1 VVRDPTPVLPVI
13 RALSK
18 AVYTRAIYPP
28 DHPRV
33 EEGEEHVRKVL
44 SSGLSRLGGDELT
57 LLALDNELLFDDR
70 PLRSH
75 DLQLAPFVRT
85 MKRRGVDRLTLA
97 KGLREDEC
105 RALVDGLARCGEIT
119 STPHVR
125 VGRVYLRPG
134 SDDGEPAAVA
144 GVGATESLAGV
155 DVAEESFVR
164 FDSDPTGS
172 VEHLDQM
179 LWRLVEGL
187 DQTSRR
193 LLLLGPMKSFN
204 QQLFVHSINVALL
217 TLAQARALGIQ
228 DQALHDVGLAAL
240 FHDIGKLSL
249 PPELLD
255 KRDGLTEDEEE
266 IMRLHPE
273 LGAAKLCALPE
284 VPHLAVLVA
293 YEHHL
298 RWDGKRS
305 FPVPSTPR
313 SPNLASQLTAI
324 ADTYELVSA
333 GRGLSGRAEDEATL
347 GIWQELSGTYLD
359 PFLVGSFVMM
369 ISEARD
375 RVDADQRSSPTL
387 PELGPR

>member
-1 VVRDPTPVLPVI
+1 MLPVI

-33 EEGEEHVRKVL
+33 GEGEEHVRQAL
-44 SSGLSRLGGDELT
+44 STGLSRLGSDELT
-57 LLALDNELLFDDR
+57 LLVIENELLFDDR

-75 DLQLAPFVRT
+75 NLQLAPFVRT
-85 MKRRGVDRLTLA
+85 MKRHGIDRLTLA
-97 KGLREDEC
+97 TGLREDEC
-105 RALVDGLARCGEIT
+105 RALIDGLAHCGEMN
-119 STPHVR
+119 STTHAR
-125 VGRVYLRPG
+125 VGRVYFRPG
-134 SDDGEPAAVA
+134 LDDEEPGAASAVA
-144 GVGATESLAGV
+144 ATENLEGV
-155 DVAEESFVR
+155 VDIAEESFLR

-172 VEHLDQM
+172 VEQLDQM

-193 LLLLGPMKSFN
+193 LLLLGPMKSFD
-204 QQLFVHSINVALL
+204 QQLFVHSINVSLL

-228 DQALHDVGLAAL
+228 DQVLHDVGLAAL

-249 PPELLD
+249 PRELLD
-255 KRDGLTEDEEE
+255 KREDLTEDEEE
-266 IMRLHPE
+266 IVRLHPE
-273 LGAAKLCALPE
+273 LGAARLCALAE

-313 SPNLASQLTAI
+313 TPNLASQLTAI
-324 ADTYELVSA
+324 SDTYDVIIA
-333 GRGLSGRAEDEATL
+333 GRGLSGRADDEASL
-347 GIWQELSGTYLD
+347 EVWQELSETYLD

-369 ISEARD
+369 ISEAID
-375 RVDADQRSSPTL
+375 RVDADQRGAPL
-387 PELGPR
+387 